1 MPEIMGF
8 SHVDLTVTD
17 CEHTARWW
25 SDVMGFTL
33 FNQVRGETFEC
44 RSLVHPCGLAVT
56 VMTHD
61 ATAELGAFDERRV
74 GLDHFAFRVRDR
86 DELQRWAEELR
97 AKGVA
102 NTGIIDTGMGRPS
115 CFGIPTT
122 SNSSSTCT
130 PDPTSGSAAEPRYF
144 LAISPSTI
152 LLKSAVPKDTYSD
165 RLA

>member
-1 MPEIMGF
+1 MGI

-56 VMTHD
+56 VMTHG

-102 NTGIIDTGMGRPS
+102 NTGIIDTGYG
-115 CFGIPTT
+115 PTIVFRD
-122 SNSSSTCT
+122 
-130 PDPTSGSAAEPRYF
+130 PDNIQLEFYVHPGPDEWKRG
-144 LAISPSTI
+144 
-152 LLKSAVPKDTYSD
+152 
-165 RLA
+165 